1 MYFRNVTSLQEECS
15 SIEGEV
21 GEPTE
26 EESDE
31 PTPNLVNSQT
41 SEQDDVMEVSVTVRE
56 ADVKEEAP
64 EVVREEINMMR
75 VVEAAK
81 KGICERK
88 ERIKIFQAE
97 KETVEVC
104 LAELKSKEAE
114 DIKQLEEINRAKMK
128 MERDQL
134 EIRRK
139 VRERD
144 IKIVNTKQL
153 LEEKKKQEARYKEEL
168 KEELRAMKELVETE
182 SL

>member
-1 MYFRNVTSLQEECS
+1 M
-15 SIEGEV
+15 
-21 GEPTE
+21 E
-26 EESDE
+26 EETDE
-31 PTPNLVNSQT
+31 STLNLVNSQT
-41 SEQDDVMEVSVTVRE
+41 SEQDDVMEVSITVRE

-97 KETVEVC
+97 KETAEVC
-104 LAELKSKEAE
+104 LAELKSEEAE

-128 MERDQL
+128 MKRDQL

-144 IKIVNTKQL
+144 IKIMNTKQL
-153 LEEKKKQEARYKEEL
+153 LEEKKKQEARFKEEL

>member
-1 MYFRNVTSLQEECS
+1 MPGQ
-15 SIEGEV
+15 
-21 GEPTE
+21 
-26 EESDE
+26 
-31 PTPNLVNSQT
+31 
-41 SEQDDVMEVSVTVRE
+41 
-56 ADVKEEAP
+56 
-64 EVVREEINMMR
+64 
-75 VVEAAK
+75 
-81 KGICERK
+81 
-88 ERIKIFQAE
+88 
-97 KETVEVC
+97 
-104 LAELKSKEAE
+104 LKSEEAE
-114 DIKQLEEINRAKMK
+114 DLKQLEEIGRAKMK

>member
-144 IKIVNTKQL
+144 IKIMNTKQL